1 MICVQIICTYCIYVY
16 YGIFIMHDKTVL
28 HFFLVKSIFTKLS
41 FTEFDEFF
49 KEFLK
54 VDMSNT

>member
-1 MICVQIICTYCIYVY
+1 
-16 YGIFIMHDKTVL
+16 MHDKTVL